1 MVTSFVHVEIITI
14 QSLNLKVK
22 FDGNFPCDYQEL
34 VKFCP
39 AMRNFSYLID
49 IYPWPM
55 VHDFSFNNAQRLAR
69 TNQLGLFTFCDI
81 LRGNLLV
88 SLDH

>member
-1 MVTSFVHVEIITI
+1 MVTSFVHVEIITL
-14 QSLNLKVK
+14 QSLNFKVK

-39 AMRNFSYLID
+39 AMRNFFYLID

-55 VHDFSFNNAQRLAR
+55 VHDFSFNNAQLA
-69 TNQLGLFTFCDI
+69 LFTFCDAQ
-81 LRGNLLV
+81 LALFTFCDNLLV
-88 SLDH
+88 SWDH